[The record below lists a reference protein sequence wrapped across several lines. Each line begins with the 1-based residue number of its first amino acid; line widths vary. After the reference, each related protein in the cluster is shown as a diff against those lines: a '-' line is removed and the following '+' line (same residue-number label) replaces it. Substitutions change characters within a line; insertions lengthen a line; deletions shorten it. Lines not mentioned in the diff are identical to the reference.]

1 MEQRGDRAFVISVHY
16 ESDSVVRINLR
27 WEGRHD
33 ITAFALDRL
42 GEVVEYKNETP
53 NSGWLT
59 VDPNGLEICYGLYL
73 FGPAKIGAS
82 LTTSPGETI
91 PLKDSGR
98 TELNI
103 FSNFASFWTSMKICA
118 QQKRLA
124 GIARCVF
131 EELVKRKGRRADPPP
146 ATGKG
151 NFQVLQRG
159 ARTRVRTDRL
169 IV

>member
-1 MEQRGDRAFVISVHY
+1 M
-16 ESDSVVRINLR
+16 RINLT

-53 NSGWLT
+53 NRGLANGRTQWLG
-59 VDPNGLEICYGLYL
+59 DP
-73 FGPAKIGAS
+73 KIGAS

-98 TELNI
+98 PHLNLL
-103 FSNFASFWTSMKICA
+103 SNLASFWTSLKICA

-124 GIARCVF
+124 GIVRCVF
-131 EELVKRKGRRADPPP
+131 EELVKRREVALILQPPLERKLPGFTPRRRSS
-146 ATGKG
+146 GQ
-151 NFQVLQRG
+151 F
-159 ARTRVRTDRL
+159 
-169 IV
+169 